1 MPGYTSAPMPADA
14 PTRPSRTQLW
24 TVAELL
30 QWTCDRFAREGL
42 AEPRADALHLLAQAL
57 GCERM
62 QIYLRFDQVVDEP
75 RRGELRE
82 LIRRRLAREP
92 VAYIAGRRGFHALG
106 LDLSVDRRVL
116 IPRPETEH
124 LVDWLLEGL
133 PFAPSPVAVLDVG
146 TGSGAIALAIKHAR
160 RDVQVTACD
169 RSDDALAVARDNAG
183 RLALELQFARSDL
196 LAGLDPP
203 EFGWH
208 AIAANLPYIPTGDL
222 AGLQPEVR
230 QFEPHLALDG
240 GPDGLDLV
248 RRLISDSPARL
259 APGGRLLLEI
269 GVGQAEQ
276 TRAALAQRGFVDI
289 ATRRDLGGIERIVA
303 GTWAASAVGPNP

>member
-248 RRLISDSPARL
+248 RRLISDSPALL

-276 TRAALAQRGFVDI
+276 TRAALAQRGIVDI

-303 GTWAASAVGPNP
+303 GTWAASAVGPKP

>member
-1 MPGYTSAPMPADA
+1 MPADA
-14 PTRPSRTQLW
+14 PPRSPRTQLW

-30 QWTCDRFAREGL
+30 QWTCDRFTREGL

-62 QIYLRFDQVVDEP
+62 QIYLRFDQLVDEP
-75 RRGELRE
+75 ARAALRE

-106 LDLSVDRRVL
+106 LDLNVDRRVL

-146 TGSGAIALAIKHAR
+146 TGSGAIALAVKHAR
-160 RDVQVTACD
+160 RDAEVTACD
-169 RSDDALAVARDNAG
+169 RSDDALAVARENAA
-183 RLALELQFARSDL
+183 RLALELHFAPSDL
-196 LAGLDPP
+196 LAGLRAP

-222 AGLQPEVR
+222 AGLQPEVLR
-230 QFEPHLALDG
+230 YEPRLALDG

-248 RRLISDSPARL
+248 QRLIHGSPDVL

-269 GVGQAEQ
+269 GVGQAAQ
-276 TRAALAQRGFVDI
+276 TRAALAQRGFTDI

-303 GTWAASAVGPNP
+303 GTWPASAA

>member
-1 MPGYTSAPMPADA
+1 MPADA
-14 PTRPSRTQLW
+14 PTTRTQLW

-30 QWTCDRFAREGL
+30 QWTCDRFTREGL
-42 AEPRADALHLLAQAL
+42 SEPRADALHLLAQAL

-75 RRGELRE
+75 ARSSLRD

-169 RSDDALAVARDNAG
+169 RSDDALAVARDNAS

-196 LAGLDPP
+196 LTGLVPPAFAPP

-230 QFEPHLALDG
+230 RFEPHLALDG

-248 RRLISDSPARL
+248 RRLIEDSPTRL
-259 APGGRLLLEI
+259 AAGGRLLLEI
-269 GVGQAEQ
+269 GIAQAEQ

-303 GTWAASAVGPNP
+303 GTWPTAAGQSP

>member
-1 MPGYTSAPMPADA
+1 MPADA
-14 PTRPSRTQLW
+14 PPRPPRDQLW
-24 TVAELL
+24 TVSELL

-42 AEPRADALHLLAQAL
+42 DEPRADALHLLAQAL
-57 GCERM
+57 GCDRM
-62 QIYLRFDQVVDEP
+62 QIYLRFDQLVDEP
-75 RRGELRE
+75 ARASLRD

-106 LDLSVDRRVL
+106 LDLGVDRRVL

-133 PFAPSPVAVLDVG
+133 PFAPTPVRVLDVG
-146 TGSGAIALAIKHAR
+146 TGSGAIALAVKHAR
-160 RDVQVTACD
+160 RDAEVTACD

-183 RLALELQFARSDL
+183 RLGLELRFARSDL

-203 EFGWH
+203 EHGWD
-208 AIAANLPYIPTGDL
+208 AIAANLPYIPTGDIP
-222 AGLQPEVR
+222 GLQPEVR
-230 QFEPHLALDG
+230 RFEPHLALDG

-248 RRLISDSPARL
+248 RRLISASPEVL

-269 GVGQAEQ
+269 GVDQAGP
-276 TRAALAQRGFVDI
+276 TSAALAQRGFIDVR
-289 ATRRDLGGIERIVA
+289 TRRDLGNIERVVA
-303 GTWAASAVGPNP
+303 GTWP

>member
-1 MPGYTSAPMPADA
+1 MPADA
-14 PTRPSRTQLW
+14 PTTRTQLW

-30 QWTCDRFAREGL
+30 QWTCDRFTREGL

-75 RRGELRE
+75 ARSSLRE

-160 RDVQVTACD
+160 RDVLVTACD

-183 RLALELQFARSDL
+183 RLALDLQFARSDL
-196 LAGLDPP
+196 LADLEAP

-208 AIAANLPYIPTGDL
+208 AIAANLPYIPTADL

-230 QFEPHLALDG
+230 KFEPRLALDG
-240 GPDGLDLV
+240 GADGLDLV
-248 RRLISDSPARL
+248 HRLVQDSPAAL

-269 GVGQAEQ
+269 GIGQAEQ

-289 ATRRDLGGIERIVA
+289 GTRRDLGGIERIVA
-303 GTWAASAVGPNP
+303 GTWPASAASPLR